1 MRLQV
6 AEPLNCAEQTLTH
19 RVANS
24 IDRWENT
31 HWDQSSLLEGTR
43 SGICSAVVSSTAMS
57 QFPLSDFTLFCRSW
71 SQQQQSWNTAEGL
84 FIPVTQHHG
93 WFQNRCLGFLCPS
106 FMQSSHAGSAIAP
119 VSPARS
125 QVALLGTASA
135 SWLSEPFHFQHSSSQ
150 TTPIQSARPQE
161 ACAPK
166 LSVLLHLLQLLRNQ
180 RVDD

>member
-1 MRLQV
+1 MQLQV

-19 RVANS
+19 RAANS

-57 QFPLSDFTLFCRSW
+57 QFPLSDFTLFCRS
-71 SQQQQSWNTAEGL
+71 
-84 FIPVTQHHG
+84 